1 MGSKYNFSLVV
12 GQPSETST
20 SPTKAVIGDLT
31 TATIANGMDTKDA
44 KLAHELVKKVFDM
57 ETKRPYIDAIDFIEG
72 HFTTAEGKVRYPIQY
87 VPELVYLSA
96 LELLCRSLT
105 ADPKDDFT
113 PGELETILQVQ
124 IGISRAFLYFAT
136 KIKPEDRDLI
146 AQNLNYEKAIVT
158 RLFALRPKDHHE
170 DFGGASTNSQLEPHA
185 DLIVLD
191 AMTYAENYLKAG
203 SNNVGLEVS

>member
-1 MGSKYNFSLVV
+1 MGSKYNFSLGV

-20 SPTKAVIGDLT
+20 SPTKAVIGDLA
-31 TATIANGMDTKDA
+31 TATIANGMDTVDA
-44 KLAHELVKKVFDM
+44 QLAHDLVKKVFDM
-57 ETKRPYIDAIDFIEG
+57 ETNRQYVDAIDFIEG

-124 IGISRAFLYFAT
+124 IGISRALLHFAT

-146 AQNLNYEKAIVT
+146 AQNLETEETIVT
-158 RLFALRPKDHHE
+158 QLFVLRS
-170 DFGGASTNSQLEPHA
+170 GNNSGRGADTRAESHNNNIQQSG
-185 DLIVLD
+185 LIVLS
-191 AMTYAENYLKAG
+191 AMTNVQNYLKAG
-203 SNNVGLEVS
+203 SND

>member
-20 SPTKAVIGDLT
+20 SPTKAVIGDLA
-31 TATIANGMDTKDA
+31 TATIANGMDTVDA
-44 KLAHELVKKVFDM
+44 KRAHELVKKVFDM
-57 ETKRPYIDAIDFIEG
+57 ETNRQYVDAIDFIEG

-124 IGISRAFLYFAT
+124 IGISRALLHFAT

-146 AQNLNYEKAIVT
+146 AQNLETERAIVAK
-158 RLFALRPKDHHE
+158 LFTLRSKDNRE
-170 DFGGASTNSQLEPHA
+170 NAAGAFTQSQINPHA

-191 AMTYAENYLKAG
+191 AMTYAQNYLKSG
-203 SNNVGLEVS
+203 SNDVG